1 MGDIMGKV
9 SIKKISIGLGILV
22 LATFAIDAVSV
33 NAQSGQKII
42 PPKVFYWLDASNG
55 GKGFM
60 GAMANIPFMK
70 SGDNNAWGN
79 AYDGMAG
86 KHADI
91 AVLNKD
97 FPNQINA
104 TQNIPNNMGLGKS
117 ISLLPITTQKQESK
131 KDDGHN
137 QNIPPDYKLKDFKMS
152 FYWGCGSKPKGGP
165 KVFQIK
171 NGIMTDTALGLT
183 SRKDPNQNQSY
194 AENASKWPNS
204 KDKKNIGAGASMIGN
219 HSVTGANLPASLTFA
234 INNSQDFMGDL
245 GLSSSG
251 DKSGIISLKWN
262 SVNNAKAYYF
272 NAIGFKDGEMVMW
285 SASDV
290 PDMGG
295 GLMNY
300 LSPSKLS
307 QFLSEKAILPPSQT
321 KCDIPSGIFA
331 NMQMV
336 MVNGIGYGDETT
348 IIYPARPSDP
358 KVTWVQ
364 EWSARFRNKSVDHI
378 IVGMPSMGDAM
389 RGETN
394 TPSMTP
400 EEKAKLECE
409 KEKSKNANVG
419 KAIGGALGGGL
430 GSALGGAFGK
440 SKSKCPN

>member
-1 MGDIMGKV
+1 MVKFSYKKLLIGFSFA
-9 SIKKISIGLGILV
+9 SISLIAFQNIPV
-22 LATFAIDAVSV
+22 A
-33 NAQSGQKII
+33 AQAGQKVVA
-42 PPKVFYWLDASNG
+42 PKTYYWLDASNG
-55 GKGFM
+55 GKGFL
-60 GAMANIPFMK
+60 GAMANMPFMK
-70 SGDNNAWGN
+70 SGDNNSWGN
-79 AYDGMAG
+79 AYDGMSG

-97 FPNQINA
+97 FPNQISAN
-104 TQNIPNNMGLGKS
+104 QNVSNNMGLGKS
-117 ISLLPITTQKQESK
+117 ISLLPINVQKQTGKRE
-131 KDDGHN
+131 DGHN
-137 QNIPPDYKLKDFKMS
+137 ANIPPDYKLKDFKMS
-152 FYWGCGSKPKGGP
+152 FYWGCGTKAKAPP

-171 NGIMTDTALGLT
+171 NGVMTDTALGLN
-183 SRKDPNQNQSY
+183 SRRDPSQNQSY
-194 AENASKWPNS
+194 AEGASKWPNL
-204 KDKKNIGAGASMIGN
+204 KDKKNINSGATMNGN
-219 HSVTGANLPASLTFA
+219 HSVVGANLPASLAFA
-234 INNSQDFMGDL
+234 INNNQDFMGDL

-262 SVNNAKAYYF
+262 SIGAKAYYF
-272 NAIGFKDGEMVMW
+272 NAIGFKDGEMIMW

-307 QFLSEKAILPPSQT
+307 QFLSEKAILPSSQT

-358 KVTWVQ
+358 KATWVQ
-364 EWSARFRNKSVDHI
+364 EWSARFRNKSVDHLM
-378 IVGMPSMGDAM
+378 VGMPSMGDAM
-389 RGETN
+389 RGQTN
-394 TPSMTP
+394 SPSMTP

-409 KEKSKNANVG
+409 REKSKNASIG
-419 KAIGGALGGGL
+419 KSLGGAFGGGL
-430 GSALGGAFGK
+430 GSALGGAIGK

>member
-1 MGDIMGKV
+1 MGNV
-9 SIKKISIGLGILV
+9 SNKKLFISLGVISFSL
-22 LATFAIDAVSV
+22 FAFQNNIVS
-33 NAQSGQKII
+33 AQSGQKIVA
-42 PPKVFYWLDASNG
+42 PKTYYWLDASNG

-79 AYDGMAG
+79 AYDGLAG

-117 ISLLPITTQKQESK
+117 ISLLPYTTQKQPNK
-131 KDDGHN
+131 KEDGQN
-137 QNIPPDYKLKDFKMS
+137 ANIPPDYKLKDFKMS
-152 FYWGCGSKPKGGP
+152 FYWGCGTKAKAPP

-171 NGIMTDTALGLT
+171 NGVMTDTALGLN
-183 SRKDPNQNQSY
+183 SRRDPNQNQSY
-194 AENASKWPNS
+194 AEGASKWPNS
-204 KDKKNIGAGASMIGN
+204 KDKKNIGNGASMIGN
-219 HSVTGANLPASLTFA
+219 HTINGANLPASLAFA
-234 INNSQDFMGDL
+234 INNNQDFMGDL

-251 DKSGIISLKWN
+251 DKSGVISLKWN
-262 SVNNAKAYYF
+262 SIGAKAYYV

-300 LSPSKLS
+300 LSPSKLT
-307 QFLSEKAILPPSQT
+307 QFLSEKAILPASQN

-336 MVNGIGYGDETT
+336 MVNGIGFGDETT
-348 IIYPARPSDP
+348 IIYPARPTDP

-364 EWSARFRNKSVDHI
+364 EWAARFRNKSVDHL
-378 IVGMPSMGDAM
+378 IVGMPSMTDAM

-394 TPSMTP
+394 APSMTP

-419 KAIGGALGGGL
+419 KAIGGAFGGGL
-430 GSALGGAFGK
+430 GSALGGALGK

>member
-1 MGDIMGKV
+1 MGVIMGNV
-9 SIKKISIGLGILV
+9 SNKKLFISLGVISFSL
-22 LATFAIDAVSV
+22 FAFQNNIVS
-33 NAQSGQKII
+33 AQSGQKIVA
-42 PPKVFYWLDASNG
+42 PKTYYWLDASNG

-79 AYDGMAG
+79 AYDGLAG

-117 ISLLPITTQKQESK
+117 ISLLPNTTQKQPSK
-131 KDDGHN
+131 KEDGQN
-137 QNIPPDYKLKDFKMS
+137 ANIPPDYKLKDFKMS
-152 FYWGCGSKPKGGP
+152 FYWGCGTKAKAPP

-171 NGIMTDTALGLT
+171 NGVMTDTALGLN
-183 SRKDPNQNQSY
+183 SRRDPNQNQSY
-194 AENASKWPNS
+194 AEGASKWPNS
-204 KDKKNIGAGASMIGN
+204 KDKKNIGNGASMIGN
-219 HSVTGANLPASLTFA
+219 HTITGANLPASLTFA
-234 INNSQDFMGDL
+234 INNNQDFMGDL

-251 DKSGIISLKWN
+251 DKSGVISLKWN
-262 SVNNAKAYYF
+262 SIGAKAYYV

-300 LSPSKLS
+300 LSPSKLT
-307 QFLSEKAILPPSQT
+307 QFLSEKAILPASQN

-336 MVNGIGYGDETT
+336 MVNGIGFGDETT
-348 IIYPARPSDP
+348 IIYPARPTDP

-364 EWSARFRNKSVDHI
+364 EWSARFRNKSVDHL
-378 IVGMPSMGDAM
+378 IVGMPSMTDAM

-394 TPSMTP
+394 APSMTP

-419 KAIGGALGGGL
+419 KAIGGAFGGGL

>member
-1 MGDIMGKV
+1 MGVIMGNV
-9 SIKKISIGLGILV
+9 SNKKLFISLGVISFSL
-22 LATFAIDAVSV
+22 FAFQNNIVS
-33 NAQSGQKII
+33 AQSGQKIVA
-42 PPKVFYWLDASNG
+42 PKTYYWLDASNG

-79 AYDGMAG
+79 AYDGLAG

-117 ISLLPITTQKQESK
+117 ISLLPNTAQKQPSK
-131 KDDGHN
+131 KEDGQN
-137 QNIPPDYKLKDFKMS
+137 ANIPPDYKLKDFKMS
-152 FYWGCGSKPKGGP
+152 FYWGCGTKAKAPP

-171 NGIMTDTALGLT
+171 NGVMTDTALGLN
-183 SRKDPNQNQSY
+183 SRRDPNQNQSY
-194 AENASKWPNS
+194 AEGASKWPNS
-204 KDKKNIGAGASMIGN
+204 KDKKNIGNGASMIGN
-219 HSVTGANLPASLTFA
+219 HTITGANLPASLAFA
-234 INNSQDFMGDL
+234 INNNQDFMGDL
-245 GLSSSG
+245 GLSSYG
-251 DKSGIISLKWN
+251 DKSGVISLKWN
-262 SVNNAKAYYF
+262 SIGAKAYYV

-300 LSPSKLS
+300 LSPSKLT
-307 QFLSEKAILPPSQT
+307 QFLSEKAILPASQN

-336 MVNGIGYGDETT
+336 MVNGIGFGDEST
-348 IIYPARPSDP
+348 IIYPARPTDP

-364 EWSARFRNKSVDHI
+364 EWAARFRNKSVDHL
-378 IVGMPSMGDAM
+378 IVGMPSMTDAM
-389 RGETN
+389 RGET
-394 TPSMTP
+394 TSPSMTP

-419 KAIGGALGGGL
+419 KAIGGAFGGGL

>member
-1 MGDIMGKV
+1 MGNNSNKKLFV
-9 SIKKISIGLGILV
+9 SLGIISFSL
-22 LATFAIDAVSV
+22 FAFQNNIVS
-33 NAQSGQKII
+33 AQSGQKIVA
-42 PPKVFYWLDASNG
+42 PKTYYWLDASNG
-55 GKGFM
+55 GKGFL
-60 GAMANIPFMK
+60 GAMGNLPFMK
-70 SGDNNAWGN
+70 SGDNNTWGN
-79 AYDGMAG
+79 AYDGLAG

-117 ISLLPITTQKQESK
+117 ISLLPNTNQKQPSTKE
-131 KDDGHN
+131 DGQN
-137 QNIPPDYKLKDFKMS
+137 ANIPPDYKLKDFKMS
-152 FYWGCGSKPKGGP
+152 FYWGCGTKAKAPPKI
-165 KVFQIK
+165 FQIK
-171 NGIMTDTALGLT
+171 NGVMTDTALGLN
-183 SRKDPNQNQSY
+183 SRRDPNQNKSY
-194 AENASKWPNS
+194 AEGASKWPNS
-204 KDKKNIGAGASMIGN
+204 KDKKNIGNGASMIGN
-219 HSVTGANLPASLTFA
+219 HTINGANLPTSLAFA
-234 INNSQDFMGDL
+234 INNNQDFMGDL

-251 DKSGIISLKWN
+251 DKSGVISLKWN
-262 SVNNAKAYYF
+262 SIGAKAYYF

-300 LSPSKLS
+300 LSPSKLT
-307 QFLSEKAILPPSQT
+307 QFLSDKAILPANQT
-321 KCDIPSGIFA
+321 KCDIPAGIFA

-336 MVNGIGYGDETT
+336 MVNGIGFGDETT

-364 EWSARFRNKSVDHI
+364 EWAARFRNKSVDHL
-378 IVGMPSMGDAM
+378 IVGMPSMTDAM
-389 RGETN
+389 RGETTAPN
-394 TPSMTP
+394 MTS

>member
-1 MGDIMGKV
+1 MGVIMGNV
-9 SIKKISIGLGILV
+9 SNKKLFISLGVISFSL
-22 LATFAIDAVSV
+22 FAFQNNIVS
-33 NAQSGQKII
+33 AQSGQKIVA
-42 PPKVFYWLDASNG
+42 PKTYYWLDASNG

-79 AYDGMAG
+79 AYDGLAG

-117 ISLLPITTQKQESK
+117 ISLLPNTTQKQPSK
-131 KDDGHN
+131 KEDGQN
-137 QNIPPDYKLKDFKMS
+137 ANIPPDYKLKDFKMS
-152 FYWGCGSKPKGGP
+152 FYWGCGTKAKAPP

-171 NGIMTDTALGLT
+171 NGVMTDTALGLN
-183 SRKDPNQNQSY
+183 SRRDPNQNQSY
-194 AENASKWPNS
+194 AEGASKWPNS
-204 KDKKNIGAGASMIGN
+204 KDKKNIGNGASMIGN
-219 HSVTGANLPASLTFA
+219 HTITGANLPASLAFA
-234 INNSQDFMGDL
+234 INNNQDFMGDL

-251 DKSGIISLKWN
+251 DKSGVISLKWN
-262 SVNNAKAYYF
+262 SIGAKAYYV

-300 LSPSKLS
+300 LSPSKLT
-307 QFLSEKAILPPSQT
+307 QFLSEKAILPASQN

-336 MVNGIGYGDETT
+336 MVNGIGFGDETT
-348 IIYPARPSDP
+348 IIYPARPTDP

-364 EWSARFRNKSVDHI
+364 EWAARFRNKSVDHL
-378 IVGMPSMGDAM
+378 IVGMPSMTDAM
-389 RGETN
+389 RGET
-394 TPSMTP
+394 TSPSMTP

-419 KAIGGALGGGL
+419 KAIGGAFGGGL

>member
-1 MGDIMGKV
+1 MGKFSYKKLLLSLGLISCSFIV
-9 SIKKISIGLGILV
+9 SQNIP
-22 LATFAIDAVSV
+22 AI
-33 NAQSGQKII
+33 AQAGQKVIA
-42 PPKVFYWLDASNG
+42 PKTYYWLDASNG
-55 GKGFM
+55 GKGFF

-104 TQNIPNNMGLGKS
+104 TQNIPNNMGLSKS
-117 ISLLPITTQKQESK
+117 ISLLPITNQKQTSK
-131 KDDGHN
+131 SEYGQDT
-137 QNIPPDYKLKDFKMS
+137 QIPPDYKLKDFKMS
-152 FYWGCGSKPKGGP
+152 FYWGCGAKAKAPP

-171 NGIMTDTALGLT
+171 NGVMTDTALGMK
-183 SRKDPNQNQSY
+183 SRNDPNQNQSY
-194 AENASKWPNS
+194 AEGASKWPNL
-204 KDKKNIGAGASMIGN
+204 KDKRNIGGGANMLGN
-219 HSVTGANLPASLTFA
+219 HSVTGANLPATLAFA
-234 INNSQDFMGDL
+234 INDSQNFMGDL

-262 SVNNAKAYYF
+262 ALNNAKAYYF

-290 PDMGG
+290 PDMGS

-358 KVTWVQ
+358 RVTWVQ
-364 EWSARFRNKSVDHI
+364 EWSARFRNKSVDHLM
-378 IVGMPSMGDAM
+378 VGMPSMGDAM

-394 TPSMTP
+394 APSMTP

-409 KEKSKNANVG
+409 KEKSKNASVG
-419 KAIGGALGGGL
+419 KTIGGAFGGGL
-430 GSALGGAFGK
+430 GSALGGALGK
-440 SKSKCPN
+440 SKTKCPN

>member
-1 MGDIMGKV
+1 MGNV
-9 SIKKISIGLGILV
+9 SNKKLFISLGVISFSL
-22 LATFAIDAVSV
+22 FAFQNNIVS
-33 NAQSGQKII
+33 AQSGQKIVA
-42 PPKVFYWLDASNG
+42 PKTYYWLDASNG

-79 AYDGMAG
+79 AYDGLAG

-117 ISLLPITTQKQESK
+117 ISLLPNTTQKQPSK
-131 KDDGHN
+131 KEDGQN
-137 QNIPPDYKLKDFKMS
+137 ANIPPDYKLKDFKMS
-152 FYWGCGSKPKGGP
+152 FYWGCGTKAKAPP

-171 NGIMTDTALGLT
+171 NGVMTDTALGLN
-183 SRKDPNQNQSY
+183 SRRDPNQNQSY
-194 AENASKWPNS
+194 AEGASKWPNS
-204 KDKKNIGAGASMIGN
+204 KDKKNIGNGASMIGN
-219 HSVTGANLPASLTFA
+219 HTITGANLPASLSFA
-234 INNSQDFMGDL
+234 INNNQDFMGDL

-251 DKSGIISLKWN
+251 DKSGVISLKWN
-262 SVNNAKAYYF
+262 SIGAKAYYV

-300 LSPSKLS
+300 LSPSKLT
-307 QFLSEKAILPPSQT
+307 QFLSEKAILPASQN

-336 MVNGIGYGDETT
+336 MVNGIGFGDETT
-348 IIYPARPSDP
+348 IIYPARPTDP

-364 EWSARFRNKSVDHI
+364 EWAARFRNKSVDHL
-378 IVGMPSMGDAM
+378 IVGMPSMTDAM

-394 TPSMTP
+394 APSMTP

-419 KAIGGALGGGL
+419 KAIGGAFGGGL

>member
-1 MGDIMGKV
+1 MGVIMGNISNKKLFISLGVISFSLFAFQNNIV
-9 SIKKISIGLGILV
+9 S
-22 LATFAIDAVSV
+22 
-33 NAQSGQKII
+33 AQSGQKIVA
-42 PPKVFYWLDASNG
+42 PKTYYWLDAANG

-79 AYDGMAG
+79 AYDGLSG

-97 FPNQINA
+97 FPNKINA

-117 ISLLPITTQKQESK
+117 ISLLPNTTQKQPSEK
-131 KDDGHN
+131 EDGQN
-137 QNIPPDYKLKDFKMS
+137 ANIPPDYKLKDFKMS
-152 FYWGCGSKPKGGP
+152 FYWGCGTKAKAAPKI
-165 KVFQIK
+165 FQIK
-171 NGIMTDTALGLT
+171 NGVMTDTALGLN
-183 SRKDPNQNQSY
+183 SRRDPNQNKSY
-194 AENASKWPNS
+194 AEGASKWPNS
-204 KDKKNIGAGASMIGN
+204 KDKKNIGNGASMMGN
-219 HSVTGANLPASLTFA
+219 HTITGANLPASLAFT
-234 INNSQDFMGDL
+234 INNNQDFMGDL

-251 DKSGIISLKWN
+251 DKSGVISLKWN
-262 SVNNAKAYYF
+262 SIGAKAYYV

-300 LSPSKLS
+300 LSPSKLT
-307 QFLSEKAILPPSQT
+307 QFLSEKAILPASQN

-336 MVNGIGYGDETT
+336 MVNGIGFGDETT
-348 IIYPARPSDP
+348 IIYPARPTDP

-364 EWSARFRNKSVDHI
+364 EWAARFRNKSVDHL
-378 IVGMPSMGDAM
+378 IVGMPSMTDAM
-389 RGETN
+389 RGET
-394 TPSMTP
+394 TSPSMTP

-419 KAIGGALGGGL
+419 KAIGGAFGGGL